1 MKSVNTNGVK
11 SLANIDAIHNP
22 YALNGDEIESLKN
35 WAGLSKKEREASNFL
50 VDALYANGKKPH
62 HFVAF
67 NEAEDKQGISFR
79 DHVCKTIVEGYNDA
93 SLMKLWVSD
102 AKVLKT
108 SDVVAQKGLR
118 EVVRKDYN
126 NLKGALTTRI
136 NQGDKATK
144 AKPATKDVL
153 ALRAIKQALTYLGEV
168 KEGYEGMPED
178 IKALKALKINVKV
191 IDKSSTK

>member
-1 MKSVNTNGVK
+1 MKKVNSNGVT
-11 SLANIDAIHNP
+11 SLANIDAISNP
-22 YALNGDEIESLKN
+22 YVLNGDEVNSLKT

-67 NEAEDKQGISFR
+67 NESEDKQGISFR
-79 DHVCKTIVEGYNDA
+79 DHVCKTIVEGYNDTN
-93 SLMKLWVSD
+93 LMKLWLSD

-136 NQGDKATK
+136 NQGDKPVK

-178 IKALKALKINVKV
+178 IKALKALKINFKV
-191 IDKSSTK
+191 IDKK